1 MAQVSVSL
9 VLNDLMSGPLQ
20 GVINTL
26 NEMVTAMNQVHTSS
40 ENMFNPGVTQ
50 AQSNLNA
57 IQGQINNAASGIKK
71 EVDEQNK
78 LNSALNQQAEAVDST
93 VSAQNQLIPIINQQN
108 VIYNQTL
115 NIQNQQY
122 NAVSKILNVQN
133 QLNNATNQTNNAVN
147 QQGNAV
153 GGVFKRITRLAAGY
167 FSIKAL
173 AQGVRASLDFSDE
186 LANNTSRLNLM
197 NDGLQTTQQFQ
208 DDIFAAAQE
217 ARTDYMQLQN
227 SVAQLG
233 IRAGGVFNNNQETLN
248 FAKNLSKE
256 FAVAG
261 ASQQEQASA
270 TLQLTQALGSGV
282 LRGEEFNAVFEAA
295 SPIMQDIADYMNVPI
310 GKLKEMASDGK
321 ITADIVKNALLGAT
335 DSIDKKFENMSLT
348 FEQRMTLMAN
358 SCQKAF
364 EPVEKQINGLVN
376 SEIFNEFIDNTVE
389 GFTLIANAVK
399 DLIGIIE
406 VFIDGLNK
414 VFDTVKEIGS
424 FFADNWGIIAPIII
438 GIGGALT
445 IYYGHLLLIKIATLA
460 NVLIT
465 GAWAFVLTMAVPIMS
480 AFSDATMAQT
490 AAQHG
495 LNSAMYACPL
505 VWILIIIIA
514 VIAAIY
520 AVIGWINKMTGTTIS
535 ATGVICGTIAMLAAT
550 LWNIFLSLAEIVTGV
565 INTIH
570 NVVMIFANFFA
581 NVFEN
586 PVSSIIYL
594 FRDMAQTILSILKSI
609 AEAIDKIFGAGLAS
623 VVSVWVNEV
632 DNLADK
638 AVKKFAKD
646 DNYER
651 QMDVWNYTT
660 DDAGL
665 SRWAYSDAA
674 NSGYSFGVGI
684 DDAVGNFM
692 DGLFDGD
699 KYMKNLQ
706 GLTNGNTGSS
716 YDGSDAKDSAKK
728 TAKNTKKIADNTAK
742 TTDLLSLVKDNLE
755 KEIVARYTS
764 GNNIIN
770 DFSGMTNNYNN
781 RNESQDFIQ
790 ELSDYLRRQQEKST
804 EGV

>member
-93 VSAQNQLIPIINQQN
+93 VSAQNRLIPIINQQN

-122 NAVSKILNVQN
+122 NAVSKTLNIQN
-133 QLNNATNQTNNAVN
+133 QLNNATSQTNNAVN

-256 FAVAG
+256 FAIAG

-364 EPVEKQINGLVN
+364 EPVGKQINGLVN
-376 SEIFNEFIDNTVE
+376 SPEFLAFTQNLVE
-389 GFTLIANAVK
+389 GFKFIADVASNAVGFVGN
-399 DLIGIIE
+399 LMN
-406 VFIDGLNK
+406 VLNGT
-414 VFDTVKEIGS
+414 FDTIQKIGN
-424 FFADNWGIIAPIII
+424 FFSSNWSIISPIIWGIITALIVFNATM
-438 GIGGALT
+438 GIAWLT
-445 IYYGHLLLIKIATLA
+445 TLK
-460 NVLIT
+460 NLIT
-465 GAWAFVLTMAVPIMS
+465 
-480 AFSDATMAQT
+480 T
-490 AAQHG
+490 AAKVVVDWLETAAIFAMILAQEG
-495 LNSAMYACPL
+495 LNAALAACPIT
-505 VWILIIIIA
+505 WIIILIIALIAIIFA
-514 VIAAIY
+514 VCAAI
-520 AVIGWINKMTGTTIS
+520 AKFTGVAQS
-535 ATGVICGTIAMLAAT
+535 AFGVICGTVAMAGAFIYNTMLGAINGIVQLIWTAFVT
-550 LWNIFLSLAEIVTGV
+550 PFLGIIEWVLNVCNGGFDSFGDAVANLIGQIISWFLDLGKVVTKIIDAIF
-565 INTIH
+565 NT
-570 NVVMIFANFFA
+570 
-581 NVFEN
+581 
-586 PVSSIIYL
+586 
-594 FRDMAQTILSILKSI
+594 DWT
-609 AEAIDKIFGAGLAS
+609 AGLNS
-623 VVSVWVNEV
+623 LQDNVIEWGKNE
-632 DNLADK
+632 K
-638 AVKKFAKD
+638 AITISRDAPELTSLHRIEYGKAF
-646 DNYER
+646 
-651 QMDVWNYTT
+651 
-660 DDAGL
+660 DAGAKWGDNI
-665 SRWAYSDAA
+665 S
-674 NSGYSFGVGI
+674 NSI
-684 DDAVGNFM
+684 GNFM

-699 KYMKNLQ
+699 KYLKDLQ
-706 GLTNGNTGSS
+706 GQTNGNTSSS

>member
-197 NDGLQTTQQFQ
+197 NDGLQTTQQLQ

-364 EPVEKQINGLVN
+364 EPVGKQINGLVN
-376 SEIFNEFIDNTVE
+376 SPEFLAFTQNLVE
-389 GFTLIANAVK
+389 GFKFIADVASNAVGLIGTLLIVFNTVFNVAQKVGSFIYNNWSIIAPVIWGVIGALSVYYGRLLIIKAIEAVSAIASTALAIGKGILAGATALLTKATWAQAKAQFGLNGAMYSCPIVWIMIAIIALIAVIFAVCAAIAK
-399 DLIGIIE
+399 FTGVAQSAFGVVCGVVAMAGAFIYNTMLGTINGIMQLIWTVFVTPFLGIIE
-406 VFIDGLNK
+406 WVLNVCNGGFDSFGDAVANLIGQIISWFLDLGKVVTKIIDAIFNT
-414 VFDTVKEIGS
+414 D
-424 FFADNWGIIAPIII
+424 W
-438 GIGGALT
+438 
-445 IYYGHLLLIKIATLA
+445 
-460 NVLIT
+460 
-465 GAWAFVLTMAVPIMS
+465 
-480 AFSDATMAQT
+480 T
-490 AAQHG
+490 AG
-495 LNSAMYACPL
+495 LNSL
-505 VWILIIIIA
+505 QDN
-514 VIAAIY
+514 VIAWGKNEKAI
-520 AVIGWINKMTGTTIS
+520 TIPRD
-535 ATGVICGTIAMLAAT
+535 APELT
-550 LWNIFLSLAEIVTGV
+550 SLQRIEYGRA
-565 INTIH
+565 
-570 NVVMIFANFFA
+570 F
-581 NVFEN
+581 
-586 PVSSIIYL
+586 
-594 FRDMAQTILSILKSI
+594 
-609 AEAIDKIFGAGLAS
+609 
-623 VVSVWVNEV
+623 
-632 DNLADK
+632 
-638 AVKKFAKD
+638 
-646 DNYER
+646 
-651 QMDVWNYTT
+651 
-660 DDAGL
+660 DAGAKWGDGI
-665 SRWAYSDAA
+665 S
-674 NSGYSFGVGI
+674 NS
-684 DDAVGNFM
+684 VGNFTK
-692 DGLFDGD
+692 GLFDSD
-699 KYMKNLQ
+699 KYLKDLQ
-706 GLTNGNTGSS
+706 SQANGNTGSS

-742 TTDLLSLVKDNLE
+742 ITDLLSLVKDNLE
-755 KEIVARYTS
+755 KEIIARYTS

-790 ELSDYLRRQQEKST
+790 ELSDYLCRQQEKST

>member
-57 IQGQINNAASGIKK
+57 IQGQINNAASRIKK

-122 NAVSKILNVQN
+122 NAVSKTLNIQN

-256 FAVAG
+256 FAIAG

-335 DSIDKKFENMSLT
+335 DNIDKKFENMSLT

-364 EPVEKQINGLVN
+364 EPVGKQINGLVN
-376 SEIFNEFIDNTVE
+376 SPEFAAFTQNVVE
-389 GFTLIANAVK
+389 GFQLVADAASNAVGFVGNLMNVLNGTFDTIQKIGNFFSSNWSIISPIIWGIITALIVFNATMGIAWLTTLKNLITTAAKVVVDWLETAAIFAMILAQEGLNAALAACPITWIIILIIALIAIIFAVCAAIAK
-399 DLIGIIE
+399 FTGVAQSAFGVVCGVVAMAGAFIYNTMLGTINGIMQLIWTVFVTPFLGIIE
-406 VFIDGLNK
+406 WVLNVCNGGFDSFGDAVANLIGQIISWFLDLGKVVTKIIDAIFNT
-414 VFDTVKEIGS
+414 D
-424 FFADNWGIIAPIII
+424 W
-438 GIGGALT
+438 
-445 IYYGHLLLIKIATLA
+445 
-460 NVLIT
+460 
-465 GAWAFVLTMAVPIMS
+465 
-480 AFSDATMAQT
+480 T
-490 AAQHG
+490 AG
-495 LNSAMYACPL
+495 LNSL
-505 VWILIIIIA
+505 QDN
-514 VIAAIY
+514 VIEWGKNEKAI
-520 AVIGWINKMTGTTIS
+520 TIS
-535 ATGVICGTIAMLAAT
+535 RDAPELT
-550 LWNIFLSLAEIVTGV
+550 SLHRIEYG
-565 INTIH
+565 
-570 NVVMIFANFFA
+570 
-581 NVFEN
+581 
-586 PVSSIIYL
+586 
-594 FRDMAQTILSILKSI
+594 
-609 AEAIDKIFGAGLAS
+609 
-623 VVSVWVNEV
+623 
-632 DNLADK
+632 K
-638 AVKKFAKD
+638 AF
-646 DNYER
+646 
-651 QMDVWNYTT
+651 
-660 DDAGL
+660 DAGAKWGDNI
-665 SRWAYSDAA
+665 S
-674 NSGYSFGVGI
+674 NSI
-684 DDAVGNFM
+684 GNFM

-699 KYMKNLQ
+699 KYLKDLQ
-706 GLTNGNTGSS
+706 GQTNGNTSSS

>member
-40 ENMFNPGVTQ
+40 ENMFNPSVTQ

-57 IQGQINNAASGIKK
+57 IQGQINNAASRIKK

-133 QLNNATNQTNNAVN
+133 QLHNATNQTNNAVN

-197 NDGLQTTQQFQ
+197 NDGLQTTQQLQ

-256 FAVAG
+256 FAIAG

-321 ITADIVKNALLGAT
+321 ITADIVKNSLLGAT

-376 SEIFNEFIDNTVE
+376 SPEFAAFTQNVVE
-389 GFTLIANAVK
+389 GFQLVADAASNAVGFVGNLMNVLNGTFDTIQKIGNFFSSNWSIISPIIWGIITALIVFNATMGIAWLTTLKNLITTAAKVVVDWLETAAIFAMILAQEGLNAALAACPITWIIILIIALIAIIFAVCAAIAK
-399 DLIGIIE
+399 FTGVAQSAFGVVCGVVAMAGAFIYNTMLGTINGIMQLIWTVFVTPFLGIIE
-406 VFIDGLNK
+406 WVLNVCNGGFDSFGDAVANLIGQIISWFLDLGKVVTKIIDAIFNT
-414 VFDTVKEIGS
+414 D
-424 FFADNWGIIAPIII
+424 W
-438 GIGGALT
+438 
-445 IYYGHLLLIKIATLA
+445 
-460 NVLIT
+460 
-465 GAWAFVLTMAVPIMS
+465 
-480 AFSDATMAQT
+480 T
-490 AAQHG
+490 AG
-495 LNSAMYACPL
+495 LNSL
-505 VWILIIIIA
+505 QDN
-514 VIAAIY
+514 VIEWGKNEKAI
-520 AVIGWINKMTGTTIS
+520 TIS
-535 ATGVICGTIAMLAAT
+535 RDAPELT
-550 LWNIFLSLAEIVTGV
+550 SLHRIEYG
-565 INTIH
+565 
-570 NVVMIFANFFA
+570 
-581 NVFEN
+581 
-586 PVSSIIYL
+586 
-594 FRDMAQTILSILKSI
+594 
-609 AEAIDKIFGAGLAS
+609 
-623 VVSVWVNEV
+623 
-632 DNLADK
+632 K
-638 AVKKFAKD
+638 AF
-646 DNYER
+646 
-651 QMDVWNYTT
+651 
-660 DDAGL
+660 DAGAKWGDNI
-665 SRWAYSDAA
+665 S
-674 NSGYSFGVGI
+674 NSI
-684 DDAVGNFM
+684 GNFM
-692 DGLFDGD
+692 DRLFDGD
-699 KYMKNLQ
+699 KYLKDLQ
-706 GLTNGNTGSS
+706 GQTNGNTSSS

>member
-256 FAVAG
+256 FAIAG

-335 DSIDKKFENMSLT
+335 DNIDKKFENMSLT

-364 EPVEKQINGLVN
+364 EPVGKQINGLVN
-376 SEIFNEFIDNTVE
+376 SPEFAAFTQNVVE
-389 GFTLIANAVK
+389 GFQLVADAASNAVGFVDNLMNVLNGTFDTIQKIGNFFSSNWSIISPIIWGIITALIVFNATMGIAWLTTLKNLITTAAKVVVDWLETAAIFAMILAQEGLNAALAACPITWIIILIIALIAIIFAVCAAIAK
-399 DLIGIIE
+399 FTGVAQSAFGVVCGVVAMAGAFIYNTMLGTINGIMQLIWTVFVTPFLGIIE
-406 VFIDGLNK
+406 WVLNVCNGGFDSFGDAVANLIGQIISWFLDLGKVVTKIIDAIFNT
-414 VFDTVKEIGS
+414 D
-424 FFADNWGIIAPIII
+424 W
-438 GIGGALT
+438 
-445 IYYGHLLLIKIATLA
+445 
-460 NVLIT
+460 
-465 GAWAFVLTMAVPIMS
+465 
-480 AFSDATMAQT
+480 T
-490 AAQHG
+490 AG
-495 LNSAMYACPL
+495 LNSL
-505 VWILIIIIA
+505 QDN
-514 VIAAIY
+514 VIEWGKNEKAI
-520 AVIGWINKMTGTTIS
+520 TIS
-535 ATGVICGTIAMLAAT
+535 RDAPELT
-550 LWNIFLSLAEIVTGV
+550 SLHRIEYG
-565 INTIH
+565 
-570 NVVMIFANFFA
+570 
-581 NVFEN
+581 
-586 PVSSIIYL
+586 
-594 FRDMAQTILSILKSI
+594 
-609 AEAIDKIFGAGLAS
+609 
-623 VVSVWVNEV
+623 
-632 DNLADK
+632 K
-638 AVKKFAKD
+638 AF
-646 DNYER
+646 
-651 QMDVWNYTT
+651 
-660 DDAGL
+660 DAGAKWGDNI
-665 SRWAYSDAA
+665 S
-674 NSGYSFGVGI
+674 NSI
-684 DDAVGNFM
+684 GNFM

-699 KYMKNLQ
+699 KYLKDLQ
-706 GLTNGNTGSS
+706 GQTNGNTSSS

>member
-256 FAVAG
+256 FAIAG

-335 DSIDKKFENMSLT
+335 DNIDKKFENMSLT

-364 EPVEKQINGLVN
+364 EPVGKQINGLVN
-376 SEIFNEFIDNTVE
+376 SPEFAAFTQNVVE
-389 GFTLIANAVK
+389 GFQLVADAASNAVGFVGNLMNVLNGTFDTIQKIGNFFSSNWSIISPIIWGIITALIVFNATMGIAWLTTLKNLITTAAKVVVDWLETAAIFAMILAQEGLNAALAACPITWIIILIIALIAIIFAVCAAIAK
-399 DLIGIIE
+399 FTGVAQSAFGVVCGVVAMAGAFIYNTMLGTINGIMQLIWTVFVTPFLGIIE
-406 VFIDGLNK
+406 WVLNVCNGGFDSFGDAVANLIGQIISWFLDLGKVVTKIIDAIFNT
-414 VFDTVKEIGS
+414 D
-424 FFADNWGIIAPIII
+424 W
-438 GIGGALT
+438 
-445 IYYGHLLLIKIATLA
+445 
-460 NVLIT
+460 
-465 GAWAFVLTMAVPIMS
+465 
-480 AFSDATMAQT
+480 T
-490 AAQHG
+490 AG
-495 LNSAMYACPL
+495 LNSL
-505 VWILIIIIA
+505 QDN
-514 VIAAIY
+514 VIEWGKNEKAI
-520 AVIGWINKMTGTTIS
+520 TIS
-535 ATGVICGTIAMLAAT
+535 RDAPELT
-550 LWNIFLSLAEIVTGV
+550 SLHRIEYG
-565 INTIH
+565 
-570 NVVMIFANFFA
+570 
-581 NVFEN
+581 
-586 PVSSIIYL
+586 
-594 FRDMAQTILSILKSI
+594 
-609 AEAIDKIFGAGLAS
+609 
-623 VVSVWVNEV
+623 
-632 DNLADK
+632 K
-638 AVKKFAKD
+638 AF
-646 DNYER
+646 
-651 QMDVWNYTT
+651 
-660 DDAGL
+660 DAGAKWGDNI
-665 SRWAYSDAA
+665 S
-674 NSGYSFGVGI
+674 NSI
-684 DDAVGNFM
+684 GNFM

-699 KYMKNLQ
+699 KYLKDLQ
-706 GLTNGNTGSS
+706 GQTNGNTSSS

>member
-26 NEMVTAMNQVHTSS
+26 NEMVTAMNKVHTSS

-78 LNSALNQQAEAVDST
+78 LNSTLNQQAEAVDST
-93 VSAQNQLIPIINQQN
+93 VSAQNRLIPIINQQN

-122 NAVSKILNVQN
+122 NAVSKTLNIQN
-133 QLNNATNQTNNAVN
+133 QLNNATSQTNNAVN

-256 FAVAG
+256 FAIAG

-376 SEIFNEFIDNTVE
+376 SPEFAAFTQNVVE
-389 GFTLIANAVK
+389 GFQLVADAASNAVGFIGTL
-399 DLIGIIE
+399 LI
-406 VFIDGLNK
+406 VLNG
-414 VFDTVKEIGS
+414 VFDAAQKVGNFIYNNWS
-424 FFADNWGIIAPIII
+424 IISPIIWGII
-438 GIGGALT
+438 GALSV
-445 IYYGHLLLIKIATLA
+445 YYGRLLIIKTIEVASAIASTALA
-460 NVLIT
+460 IGKGILAGATVL
-465 GAWAFVLTMAVPIMS
+465 LTKS
-480 AFSDATMAQT
+480 TWAQT
-490 AAQHG
+490 KAQLG
-495 LNSAMYACPL
+495 LNGAMYACPI
-505 VWILIIIIA
+505 VWI
-514 VIAAIY
+514 VIAIMALIAIIF
-520 AVIGWINKMTGTTIS
+520 AVCAAIAKFTGVAKSGFGVVCGVVAMAGAFIYNTMLGAINGIVQLIWTAFVTPFLGIIEWVLNVCNGGFDSFGDAVANLIGQIISWFLDLGKVVTKIIDAIFNTDWTAGLNSLQDNVIEWGKNEKAITIS
-535 ATGVICGTIAMLAAT
+535 RDAPELT
-550 LWNIFLSLAEIVTGV
+550 SLHRIEYG
-565 INTIH
+565 
-570 NVVMIFANFFA
+570 
-581 NVFEN
+581 
-586 PVSSIIYL
+586 
-594 FRDMAQTILSILKSI
+594 
-609 AEAIDKIFGAGLAS
+609 
-623 VVSVWVNEV
+623 
-632 DNLADK
+632 K
-638 AVKKFAKD
+638 AF
-646 DNYER
+646 
-651 QMDVWNYTT
+651 
-660 DDAGL
+660 DAGAK
-665 SRWAYSDAA
+665 WGDNISD
-674 NSGYSFGVGI
+674 SI
-684 DDAVGNFM
+684 GNFT

-699 KYMKNLQ
+699 KYLKDLQ
-706 GLTNGNTGSS
+706 GQTNGNTSS
-716 YDGSDAKDSAKK
+716 QYSGNDAKDNAKK
-728 TAKNTKKIADNTAK
+728 TAQNTKKIADNTAK

>member
-57 IQGQINNAASGIKK
+57 IQGQINNAASRIKK

-256 FAVAG
+256 FAIAG

-335 DSIDKKFENMSLT
+335 DNIDKKFENMSLT

-364 EPVEKQINGLVN
+364 EPVGKQINGLVN
-376 SEIFNEFIDNTVE
+376 SPEFAAFTQNVVE
-389 GFTLIANAVK
+389 GFQLVADAASNAVGFVGNLMNVLNGTFDTIQKIGNFFSSNWSIISPIIWGIITALIVFNATMGIAWLTTLKNLITTAAKVVVDWLETAAIFAMILAQEGLNAALAACPITWIIILIIALIAIIFAVCAAIAK
-399 DLIGIIE
+399 FTGVAQSAFGVVCGVVAMAGAFIYNTMLGTINGIMQLIWTVFVTPFLGIIE
-406 VFIDGLNK
+406 WVLNVCNGGFDSFGDAVANLIGQIISWFLDLGKVVTKIIDAIFNT
-414 VFDTVKEIGS
+414 D
-424 FFADNWGIIAPIII
+424 W
-438 GIGGALT
+438 
-445 IYYGHLLLIKIATLA
+445 
-460 NVLIT
+460 
-465 GAWAFVLTMAVPIMS
+465 
-480 AFSDATMAQT
+480 T
-490 AAQHG
+490 AG
-495 LNSAMYACPL
+495 LNSL
-505 VWILIIIIA
+505 QDN
-514 VIAAIY
+514 VIEWGKNEKAI
-520 AVIGWINKMTGTTIS
+520 TIS
-535 ATGVICGTIAMLAAT
+535 RDAPELT
-550 LWNIFLSLAEIVTGV
+550 SLHRIEYG
-565 INTIH
+565 
-570 NVVMIFANFFA
+570 
-581 NVFEN
+581 
-586 PVSSIIYL
+586 
-594 FRDMAQTILSILKSI
+594 
-609 AEAIDKIFGAGLAS
+609 
-623 VVSVWVNEV
+623 
-632 DNLADK
+632 K
-638 AVKKFAKD
+638 AF
-646 DNYER
+646 
-651 QMDVWNYTT
+651 
-660 DDAGL
+660 DAGAKWGDNI
-665 SRWAYSDAA
+665 S
-674 NSGYSFGVGI
+674 NSI
-684 DDAVGNFM
+684 GNFM

-699 KYMKNLQ
+699 KYLKDLQ
-706 GLTNGNTGSS
+706 GQTNGNTSSS

>member
-26 NEMVTAMNQVHTSS
+26 NEMVTVMNQVHTSS

-57 IQGQINNAASGIKK
+57 IQGQINNAASRIKK

-233 IRAGGVFNNNQETLN
+233 IRAGGVFDNNQETLQ

-256 FAVAG
+256 FAIAG

-348 FEQRMTLMAN
+348 FEQRMTRMAN
-358 SCQKAF
+358 SCKKKF
-364 EPVEKQINGLVN
+364 EPVGKQINGLVN
-376 SEIFNEFIDNTVE
+376 SPEFLAFTQNVVE
-389 GFTLIANAVK
+389 GFRLVADAASNAVGFVGN
-399 DLIGIIE
+399 LMNVLNGI
-406 VFIDGLNK
+406 
-414 VFDTVKEIGS
+414 FDTIQKIGN
-424 FFADNWGIIAPIII
+424 FFSSNWSIISPIIWGIIAALIVFNATMGIAWLTTLKNLITTAAKVVVDWLETAAIFAMILAQEGLNAALAACPITWIII
-438 GIGGALT
+438 LIIAL
-445 IYYGHLLLIKIATLA
+445 IAIIFA
-460 NVLIT
+460 VCAAIAKFT
-465 GAWAFVLTMAVPIMS
+465 GVAQS
-480 AFSDATMAQT
+480 AFGVVCGVVAMAGAFIYNTMLGTINGIMQLIWTVFVTPFLGIIEWVLNVCNGGFDSFGDAVANLIGQIISWFLDLGKVVTKIIDAIFNTDWT
-490 AAQHG
+490 AG
-495 LNSAMYACPL
+495 LNSL
-505 VWILIIIIA
+505 QDN
-514 VIAAIY
+514 VIAWGKNEKAI
-520 AVIGWINKMTGTTIS
+520 TIPRD
-535 ATGVICGTIAMLAAT
+535 APELT
-550 LWNIFLSLAEIVTGV
+550 SLQRIEYGRA
-565 INTIH
+565 
-570 NVVMIFANFFA
+570 F
-581 NVFEN
+581 
-586 PVSSIIYL
+586 
-594 FRDMAQTILSILKSI
+594 
-609 AEAIDKIFGAGLAS
+609 
-623 VVSVWVNEV
+623 
-632 DNLADK
+632 
-638 AVKKFAKD
+638 
-646 DNYER
+646 
-651 QMDVWNYTT
+651 
-660 DDAGL
+660 DAGAKWGDGI
-665 SRWAYSDAA
+665 S
-674 NSGYSFGVGI
+674 NS
-684 DDAVGNFM
+684 VGNFM

-790 ELSDYLRRQQEKST
+790 ELSDYLRRQQEKSI